1 MQFETLL
8 WEQREHTCCITLN
21 RPKALNAIDK
31 KMLEELRVAYETAEK
46 EKDIW
51 TVIITGAGRAL
62 CSGADVSMIGNT
74 EIDGH
79 MTGIELLGESI
90 LANLRQWEV
99 PQEATPPYMNMT
111 KPIICAINGL
121 TCGAGLDLV
130 TTSDIA
136 IASTDATFFDPH
148 VSIGLVS
155 GREMVRVARVLPFN
169 VAMRMALTGK
179 FERLSAQRAF
189 DLGMI
194 SELSVPETLMNR
206 AWEIAAT
213 VNRNAP
219 LAVRGTR
226 MAIRKG
232 ASLPIYEAELLA
244 ESYRMR
250 VSQTK
255 DGQEGSR
262 AFLEKRDPV
271 WRVE

>member
-21 RPKALNAIDK
+21 RPKALNSIDK
-31 KMLEELRVAYETAEK
+31 KMMEELKVAYDTAEK
-46 EKDIW
+46 DKDIW
-51 TVIITGAGRAL
+51 TVIITGTGRAL
-62 CSGADVSMIGNT
+62 CSGADVSMIGTT

-79 MTGIELLGESI
+79 MTGIELLGETI
-90 LANLRQWEV
+90 LSTFRQWDV
-99 PQEATPPYMNMT
+99 PQEATPPYLNMT
-111 KPIICAINGL
+111 KPIICAVNGL

-169 VAMRMALTGK
+169 VAMRMALMGK
-179 FERLSAQRAF
+179 FERLSAQRAY
-189 DLGMI
+189 DLGML
-194 SELSVPETLMNR
+194 SELAAPDSLMKR

-226 MAIRKG
+226 LAIRNG
-232 ASLPIYEAELLA
+232 ASLPIHEAELLA

-250 VSQTK
+250 VTQTK
-255 DGQEGSR
+255 DAQEGSR

-271 WRVE
+271 WQVK